1 MFNWVLYLMFYLKK
15 YFKSII
21 SHNVA
26 KNSLALIALQFVS
39 IIAPLIVFP
48 YLSRVLG
55 IDGFGLV
62 MLALSACAIG
72 LIITDFGF
80 NLSGTYKVS
89 LKREDIDYVSELIGA
104 IFIIKFL
111 LGLIFFSCIVLYN
124 SFIGFG
130 VESDKVTLYIG
141 LNVLVQVFL
150 PTWFFQGIERMKNV
164 TFYMVIAKLVF
175 VLLVFLFINT
185 ETDAE
190 LVILFYSIS
199 NLFAAAIAI
208 RAIYL
213 NGYSIKT
220 PLRLKLVDV
229 FKDSSQF
236 FLSRAA
242 VSIYTAAS
250 TFLVGAFAGL
260 QQAAIY
266 GANEKLYQASQ
277 SITGPIAQ
285 ALFPHMANKKD
296 SKLLMK
302 VVIFVGMPLTL
313 GCIIVGFWADDI
325 LALIFGE
332 EFRESGYILQLF
344 LVITVVN
351 FISVNFGYP
360 AFAGINKVYLAN
372 YTVMLGAVVQMS
384 CLVVLYIV
392 DSFSSIHVVT
402 SVLLTELVVMSSRVF
417 LYKYHKL
424 ALSR

>member
-1 MFNWVLYLMFYLKK
+1 MFFFQK

-26 KNSLALIALQFVS
+26 RNSLALIALQFVS
-39 IIAPLIVFP
+39 IVAPLIVFP

-55 IDGFGLV
+55 LDGFGLV

-89 LKREDIDYVSELIGA
+89 LKRKDIDYVSELIGA
-104 IFIIKFL
+104 IFIIKL
-111 LGLIFFSCIVLYN
+111 ILGLSFFTCIVIYN
-124 SFIGFG
+124 YFIGFG
-130 VESDKVTLYIG
+130 LESNNLIFYIG
-141 LNVLVQVFL
+141 FNVLVQVFL

-164 TFYMVIAKLVF
+164 TFYMVIAKLIF
-175 VLLVFLFINT
+175 VILVFSFINKK
-185 ETDAE
+185 TDAE

-199 NLFAAAIAI
+199 NLFAVVIAI
-208 RAIYL
+208 RSIYL
-213 NGYSIKT
+213 SGYFVGI
-220 PLRLKLVDV
+220 PVNIRLVDV

-260 QQAAIY
+260 QQAAVY

-296 SKLLMK
+296 SRLLMK
-302 VVIFVGMPLTL
+302 ILIFVGTPLAF
-313 GCIIVGFWADDI
+313 GCMMVGLWAGDI

-332 EFRESGYILQLF
+332 EFRESGHILQLF
-344 LVITVVN
+344 LVVTVVN
-351 FISVNFGYP
+351 FVAVNFGYP
-360 AFAGINKVYLAN
+360 AFASISKVYLAN
-372 YTVMLGAVVQMS
+372 YTVMLGALVQIF
-384 CLVVLYIV
+384 CLMTLYIT
-392 DSFSSIHVVT
+392 DSFSSTHVVI
-402 SVLLTELVVMSSRVF
+402 SVLTTEIVVMSSRVF
-417 LYKYHKL
+417 LYKYHKT
-424 ALSR
+424 SSK